1 MIKKK
6 SGHIVSSSFSPSI
19 LLLISRA
26 DHRRFYRLSRRDCTD
41 EFVVCAKLLCLS
53 PLTEMIIADYN
64 ASKAAIIS
72 LNESLRYELDK
83 RCVRRSQTTERHLI
97 PVTQLSYAPDSYQPC
112 HPRPHHDTS
121 FLYRPVSQQPAL
133 PILLPFL
140 RANHRRESN
149 HRSTGR
155 AAFAGDLPAVLCE
168 LHFTASLTS

>member
-1 MIKKK
+1 MIRKK

-26 DHRRFYRLSRRDCTD
+26 DHRSFYRRSRRDCTD
-41 EFVVCAKLLCLS
+41 EFVVCTKLLCLS

-112 HPRPHHDTS
+112 HPRPHPDTS
-121 FLYRPVSQQPAL
+121 FLYRPVSQQPAF

-140 RANHRRESN
+140 RANHRRKSN